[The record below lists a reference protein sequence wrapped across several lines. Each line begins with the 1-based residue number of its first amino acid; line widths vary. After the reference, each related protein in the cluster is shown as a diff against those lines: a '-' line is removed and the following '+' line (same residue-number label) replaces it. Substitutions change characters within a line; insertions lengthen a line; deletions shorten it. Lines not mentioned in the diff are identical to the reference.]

1 MSFLEKNITYYDV
14 QFQVMQNKTTFK
26 SASNKPFS
34 VIFLPLLPYSQYL
47 CFIFQAEMGYMRVQG
62 SGKDQQGRVII
73 VKASKQ
79 GVQLGLDLHLFVSL
93 VI

>member
-1 MSFLEKNITYYDV
+1 
-14 QFQVMQNKTTFK
+14 
-26 SASNKPFS
+26 
-34 VIFLPLLPYSQYL
+34 
-47 CFIFQAEMGYMRVQG
+47 MGYMRVQG